1 MPPHAIPRF
10 AQSNLHW
17 LGTPGQTFHTTY
29 KGTIMPVP
37 SSITSNQH
45 IVVLGGGV
53 IGVTTA
59 VTLARKGYKVTVCAR
74 DLPTDSESTGF
85 ASPWAGANWATFAS
99 KYDYRLQ
106 RWEEHTFKQLWNLIP
121 TGHVMELPI
130 TVYKSEQG
138 IKDLWHKHL
147 TPNFRRVHPP
157 CAKPGVSGAA
167 FTSVSLSAPDYL
179 QHLYKTAVQLGVGFI
194 RKSFNSIHEPFQGAH
209 GIPTADL
216 VVNAT
221 GLGARKLDGC
231 NDPQVMPIRGQTVV
245 VDAPNVKECVMAL
258 DSSYSSESAYIIPR
272 PNGQA
277 ILGGCFQVG
286 NWDTEVDIDMGQRI
300 LERCF
305 ELNKNLS
312 PTGKFEDI
320 KVVRHNVGLRPARE
334 GGARLEFELLEDP
347 QGFDEG
353 HPVVHAYG
361 IGPAGYQCSWG
372 MARDVFNLVDEHLKP
387 TRSLDMV
394 ATTDSIKQ
402 SANTTP
408 RSCPVAPTTTRSR
421 SSSQRWIPQSPIISP
436 QTVLI

>member
-1 MPPHAIPRF
+1 
-10 AQSNLHW
+10 
-17 LGTPGQTFHTTY
+17 
-29 KGTIMPVP
+29 
-37 SSITSNQH
+37 
-45 IVVLGGGV
+45 
-53 IGVTTA
+53 
-59 VTLARKGYKVTVCAR
+59 
-74 DLPTDSESTGF
+74 
-85 ASPWAGANWATFAS
+85 
-99 KYDYRLQ
+99 
-106 RWEEHTFKQLWNLIP
+106 
-121 TGHVMELPI
+121 MELPI

-147 TPNFRRVHPP
+147 TPNFRRIPGP
-157 CAKPGVSGAA
+157 STNPGVSGAA

-179 QHLYKTAVQLGVGFI
+179 QHLHQTAVQLGVNFV
-194 RKSFNSIHEPFQGAH
+194 RKSFKSIHEPFESGQN
-209 GIPTADL
+209 IPAADL

-221 GLGARKLDGC
+221 GLGARKLEGC

-258 DSSYSSESAYIIPR
+258 DSSYGSESAYIIPR

-286 NWDTEVDIDMGQRI
+286 DWNTEVDIEMGQRI
-300 LERCF
+300 LDRCF
-305 ELNKNLS
+305 KLNKNLS

-334 GGARLEFELLEDP
+334 GGARLEFEMLEDP
-347 QGFDEG
+347 EGFDEA

-387 TRSLDMV
+387 SRSLDML
-394 ATTDSIKQ
+394 ASTENMRQ
-402 SANTTP
+402 SATTTP
-408 RSCPVAPTTTRSR
+408 RSCPVAPTTQTTRSR